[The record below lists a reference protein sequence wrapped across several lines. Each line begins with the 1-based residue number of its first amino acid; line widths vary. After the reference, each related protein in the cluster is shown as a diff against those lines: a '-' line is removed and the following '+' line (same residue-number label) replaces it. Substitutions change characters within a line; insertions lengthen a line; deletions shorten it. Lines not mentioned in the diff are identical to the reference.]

1 MAVSYFKDIYETLSQ
16 KHPNKKIYVISDH
29 HFFHEN
35 IIKYERPEFSN
46 VSEMNQHIIDAHN
59 SVIGPDDIVIFLGD
73 FSFSG
78 KKEVLK
84 NIISQMNGHKYLLMG
99 NHDYDFLVKQYGILG
114 FEGIFTTPVK
124 MNNTYLSH
132 EPFNTTEEKDFH
144 FKLLVKSFDS
154 NPKAFNYHGH
164 IHTTE
169 KENSPYINVCCEAL
183 GYKPILIGYTGGMLK
198 ADDSPLIINSD
209 KFQNILQLLKE
220 EKSLDPELLLTDYL
234 YSMMLEA
241 NSAYS
246 GSCFVYG
253 SYPLYKKFGFVS
265 NFSDLDVALIYNDSI
280 SKNRN
285 GQRLKETVDRMYES
299 VRDIDGVNISFIK
312 RIVNMCAFE
321 AKFASKQGYF
331 AKAILDANLVPQNLY
346 RDTDFIQVCDQ
357 TTLQT
362 VLQKDYPELLDGL
375 HLPAYNAQYLKPNGD
390 MANLILQLIFQKG
403 YDNKK
408 ALALKKLKY
417 VFKMFGNESLDNAYE
432 LEDVLIRFFLRNIL
446 FFHTMRRNSEI
457 EYIASS
463 PINIDKILPKLPICL
478 SLQLEE
484 IIKNPNSDF
493 NLVFREITD
502 TNFKDI
508 PTVIPE
514 LAQIKK

>member
-1 MAVSYFKDIYETLSQ
+1 MAISYFKDIYEVLSQ
-16 KHPNKKIYVISDH
+16 KHPNRKIYVIGDH

-46 VSEMNQHIIDAHN
+46 VDEMNQRIIEAHN
-59 SVIGPDDIVIFLGD
+59 SVINPDDIVIFLGD

-78 KKEVLK
+78 NKEILK

-99 NHDYDFLVKQYGILG
+99 NHDRNSLIKKFGELG

-132 EPFNTTEEKDFH
+132 EPLNTEEEKDFH
-144 FKLLVKSFDS
+144 FKLLVKSFNS
-154 NPKAFNYHGH
+154 NPKAYNYHGH

-169 KENSPYINVCCEAL
+169 GSNYPYINVCCEAL
-183 GYKPILIGYTGGMLK
+183 GYKPLLIGYTGGMLK
-198 ADDSPLIINSD
+198 ADDSPFIMSSD
-209 KFQNILQLLKE
+209 KFQNVIEFLGD
-220 EKSLDPELLLTDYL
+220 EKKLSPVLLLTDYL

-241 NSAYS
+241 NSAYA

-253 SYPLYKKFGFVS
+253 SFPLYKKFGFVS
-265 NFSDLDVALIYNDSI
+265 NFSDLDLALIYNDSI

-312 RIVNMCAFE
+312 RLVNMCAFE
-321 AKFASKQGYF
+321 SKFASKRGYF
-331 AKAILDANLVPQNLY
+331 ANAILDANLVPQNLY
-346 RDTDFIQVCDQ
+346 RDTDFIQVQDQ
-357 TTLQT
+357 TTIQT

-375 HLPAYNAQYLKPNGD
+375 KLPTYEAQYLTPNGD
-390 MANLILQLIFQKG
+390 MANLILQIIFQKG

-408 ALALKKLKY
+408 ALALRKLKY
-417 VFKMFGNESLDNAYE
+417 VFKHFGNQSFDNVYE

-446 FFHTMRRNSEI
+446 FFHTMRRSNEI
-457 EYIASS
+457 DFIASS
-463 PINIDKILPKLPICL
+463 PIDIDRLLTKLPI
-478 SLQLEE
+478 SLAIQLEE

-493 NLVFREITD
+493 NLVFREITSV
-502 TNFKDI
+502 NYNEI
-508 PTVIPE
+508 PTIIPE
-514 LAQIKK
+514 LSQIKK